1 MTMTTSWPQAAAGN
15 ALGDD
20 NDTDNDPGNDDDGVT
35 AGGAGLQGHIFAIGD
50 TVTIDI
56 MPGSDVAGSSGFLN
70 AWIDFN
76 GDGDF
81 SDAGEQIAADVPGTA
96 GTAISLSVTVPST
109 GYSGNSYARFRY
121 SVNGGDGPAND
132 VFNQNSIRND
142 EEAFTGE
149 VEDYQIQLLGII
161 SGQVRLDVD
170 QDGDLADAENGIGG
184 VTITLRDSGGA
195 VVGTTTTAPD
205 GSYSFTELPVG
216 TYTVT
221 ETDPANHVS
230 TQDSDGG
237 NDNSIAVVL
246 GSSGIA
252 NGNDFLDTDR
262 GNTYGHLFID
272 TNGNGS
278 QDAGEPDL
286 PNVDVVVTDSQGGI
300 HRVSS
305 DANGDW
311 TLNDIVYGNAT
322 VDVDESDADFP
333 ANHNT
338 TATAGSDPST
348 VTVVV
353 NTSTDAGNDGYQ
365 PNPGTVTG
373 HLFIDTNGNGSQD
386 AGEPNLPNV
395 DVVITDSTGA
405 TQTVSTDASGNY
417 TASVPAG
424 STTVDVDE
432 TDPDFPANHTQT
444 AGADPTTVTVPA
456 GGTGNAGDDGYQP
469 NPGTVTGHLFI
480 DTNGNGNQDA
490 GEPNLPNVDVVITD
504 STGATQ
510 TVSTDASGNYSATV
524 PAGSTT
530 VNVDETDPDFPAN
543 HTQTAGA
550 DPTTVTVPAGST
562 ADAGNDGYQPDMGS
576 ISGQVRLDTDAD
588 GDFADSDSGL
598 GGVIV
603 VLRDSTGTIVAT
615 TTTAAD
621 GSYSFN
627 GLAPG
632 NYSIEESDPAGH
644 SSTADTDGAND
655 NAVAVTLA
663 PGGDSSGNDFLDT
676 ALGSIGNY
684 VWHDDDGNGVRD
696 TEESGIAGVTV
707 ELLDGSGA
715 VVQTTTTDGS
725 GYYGFTGLPAGNYEI
740 RFVAPAGY
748 SFTATNQGSGTL
760 QDSFDSDADAATG
773 RTGVFSLA

>member
-1 MTMTTSWPQAAAGN
+1 MTTSWPQAAAGN

-405 TQTVSTDASGNY
+405 TQTVST
-417 TASVPAG
+417 
-424 STTVDVDE
+424 
-432 TDPDFPANHTQT
+432 
-444 AGADPTTVTVPA
+444 
-456 GGTGNAGDDGYQP
+456 
-469 NPGTVTGHLFI
+469 
-480 DTNGNGNQDA
+480 
-490 GEPNLPNVDVVITD
+490 
-504 STGATQ
+504 
-510 TVSTDASGNYSATV
+510 
-524 PAGSTT
+524 
-530 VNVDETDPDFPAN
+530 
-543 HTQTAGA
+543 
-550 DPTTVTVPAGST
+550 
-562 ADAGNDGYQPDMGS
+562 
-576 ISGQVRLDTDAD
+576 
-588 GDFADSDSGL
+588 
-598 GGVIV
+598 
-603 VLRDSTGTIVAT
+603 
-615 TTTAAD
+615 
-621 GSYSFN
+621 
-627 GLAPG
+627 
-632 NYSIEESDPAGH
+632 
-644 SSTADTDGAND
+644 
-655 NAVAVTLA
+655 
-663 PGGDSSGNDFLDT
+663 
-676 ALGSIGNY
+676 
-684 VWHDDDGNGVRD
+684 
-696 TEESGIAGVTV
+696 
-707 ELLDGSGA
+707 
-715 VVQTTTTDGS
+715 
-725 GYYGFTGLPAGNYEI
+725 
-740 RFVAPAGY
+740 
-748 SFTATNQGSGTL
+748 
-760 QDSFDSDADAATG
+760 
-773 RTGVFSLA
+773 

>member
-1 MTMTTSWPQAAAGN
+1 MTTSWPQAAAGN

-365 PNPGTVTG
+365 PNSGTVTG

-543 HTQTAGA
+543 HTQTAGT
-550 DPTTVTVPAGST
+550 DPITVTVPAGST

-684 VWHDDDGNGVRD
+684 VWHDDDGNGVQD

>member
-1 MTMTTSWPQAAAGN
+1 MTTSWPQAAAGN

-373 HLFIDTNGNGSQD
+373 HLFIDTNGNG
-386 AGEPNLPNV
+386 
-395 DVVITDSTGA
+395 
-405 TQTVSTDASGNY
+405 
-417 TASVPAG
+417 
-424 STTVDVDE
+424 
-432 TDPDFPANHTQT
+432 
-444 AGADPTTVTVPA
+444 
-456 GGTGNAGDDGYQP
+456 
-469 NPGTVTGHLFI
+469 
-480 DTNGNGNQDA
+480 NQDA